1 MRSSHRRIT
10 EVGFQ
15 RKFAVDPVNR
25 WPDLRNEN
33 EAITPQHGSF
43 GNNLMIPDDLVTNF
57 HTCIENGCTFSVLFW
72 AASGGIWKTE
82 QFIDGLLCGKLNAR
96 GAHSVGKTLWWKL
109 PIREFL
115 AQYPLNLFL
124 LMNTGRVD
132 TGSGV
137 RTRIW
142 RVATMKG
149 SYPVACGR
157 SSSLA
162 RTRRVCLV
170 LIVVTHNITSK

>member
-1 MRSSHRRIT
+1 
-10 EVGFQ
+10 
-15 RKFAVDPVNR
+15 
-25 WPDLRNEN
+25 
-33 EAITPQHGSF
+33 
-43 GNNLMIPDDLVTNF
+43 MIPDDLLTNF
-57 HTCIENGCTFSVLFW
+57 HTCIENGCSFSVLFW
-72 AASGGIWKTE
+72 AVSGGIWKTE

-109 PIREFL
+109 PIRESL
-115 AQYPLNLFL
+115 AQYPLNPF

-137 RTRIW
+137 RTRIR
-142 RVATMKG
+142 RVTTMKG

-170 LIVVTHNITSK
+170 LIVVTHNKHHFKIKSLRTAESSRFWTPCAFHSPSRRIRAVNRFQGILRN